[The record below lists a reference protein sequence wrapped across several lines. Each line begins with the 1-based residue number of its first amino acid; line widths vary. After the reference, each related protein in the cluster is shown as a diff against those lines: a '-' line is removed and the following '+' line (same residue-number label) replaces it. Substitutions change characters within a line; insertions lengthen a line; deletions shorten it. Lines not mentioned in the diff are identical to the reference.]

1 MSKANFQ
8 SLCCIFSPKKCME
21 RWNENFYFEIVVYL
35 YCLLFC
41 RHTLTQRLQKM
52 MKSHCE
58 EALKLLSSS
67 STKHSPLPEKHKVF
81 FQLIN

>member
-1 MSKANFQ
+1 
-8 SLCCIFSPKKCME
+8 ME
-21 RWNENFYFEIVVYL
+21 NRNEHFYFEILVYL
-35 YCLLFC
+35 NCLLFC

-81 FQLIN
+81 FQLVNNIIN

>member
-1 MSKANFQ
+1 MK
-8 SLCCIFSPKKCME
+8 IFIL
-21 RWNENFYFEIVVYL
+21 RLWFTV

>member
-35 YCLLFC
+35 NCLLFC